1 MTPPP
6 SPSPSRPRVALL
18 AVPSEIL
25 NDPRVRREI
34 DWLTGEGYVVDTLGF
49 GPHPTPQVRTHFEL
63 LPPTVWESSPWRQ
76 LVLHGLMTNA
86 AKFRRII
93 EQRIP
98 AAAADAVRSGEY
110 DLIVFNDRELAPWSR
125 NTEVFGPIAGTHIHL
140 DMHEYFT
147 GRMRERTPFGFVA
160 WRWQRWL
167 SRRVADQQFTTRS
180 TVSQTLADLYVRD
193 HGMVRPAVVRNM
205 PEYVELEPQ
214 TVDPQRIRLIY
225 HGLAHWERGLRDVID
240 AMDDLDSR
248 FELTFMLTGNPATIA
263 EVRERSARFGNRILF
278 RDPVPVKD
286 ISRTINSYDL
296 AVMFYRPISPNI
308 RYSLPNK
315 LFEAA
320 QGRIGVVTGRSVAML
335 AEHTPYGFGLVVPEW
350 GPAALARAL
359 NGLDADG
366 VTQLKQ
372 RAHEAARELHAGTD
386 RDVFLGAVGAQA
398 DENQRARGAE
408 S

>member
-1 MTPPP
+1 MPTE
-6 SPSPSRPRVALL
+6 RVALL

-34 DWLTGEGYVVDTLGF
+34 DWLTDAGWVVDTLGF
-49 GPHPTPQVRTHFEL
+49 GPHPSPQVRTHFEL

-76 LVLHGLMTNA
+76 LVLHGLMTNS

-93 EQRIP
+93 QQRIP
-98 AAAADAVRSGEY
+98 SEAADAVRAGTY

-125 NTEVFGPIAGTHIHL
+125 DRDVFGGLTATHIHL

-147 GRMRERTPFGFVA
+147 QRMRERTPFGLLA

-167 SRRVADQQFTTRS
+167 SRRVADSHFTSRS
-180 TVSQTLADLYVRD
+180 TVSNTLADLYVRD
-193 HGMVRPAVVRNM
+193 HGMTRPTVIRNM
-205 PEYVELEPQ
+205 PERIHADPRP
-214 TVDPQRIRLIY
+214 VDPQRIHLIY

-240 AMDDLDSR
+240 AMQLLDDR
-248 FELTFMLTGNPATIA
+248 FELTFMLTGNPRTIE
-263 EVRERSARFGNRILF
+263 EVRRLSAPYGGRILF

-286 ISRTINSYDL
+286 ISRTINAYDL

-315 LFEAA
+315 LFEAV
-320 QGRIGVVTGRSVAML
+320 QGRIGVVTGRSVAMI
-335 AEHTPYGFGLVVPEW
+335 AEHEPYGFGIVVPQW

-359 NGLDADG
+359 NALDAHDID
-366 VTQLKQ
+366 VLKAH
-372 RAHEAARELHAGTD
+372 AHEAAGELHSDTD
-386 RDVFLGAVGAQA
+386 RSAFLRAVGAIPPHPGPEGDA
-398 DENQRARGAE
+398 